1 MLPRSDNERIC
12 RVGAGTPMGEVFRRY
27 WLPVCV
33 STQIARPDSE
43 PLRVS
48 LLGER
53 LVAYRDT
60 NGKVGVL
67 EELCPHR
74 GASLAIGR
82 VEECGIRCLYH
93 GWKFAVDGTI
103 LDTPNNHDE
112 GFKKRVKAT
121 AYPVREEGG
130 LVWTCL
136 GRTEAIPAFTR
147 YAFID
152 AADEHR
158 IILRVNTKA
167 NYLQLLEGGF
177 DSSHVGILHSN
188 VPRPGWIE
196 NAVSQSTDETNP
208 TALAVHDNA
217 PTLDPEKTDF
227 GFDYP

>member
-33 STQIARPDSE
+33 STQIARPDSD

-53 LVAYRDT
+53 LVAFRDT

-67 EELCPHR
+67 QELCPHR

-93 GWKFAVDGTI
+93 GWKFAVDGTL
-103 LDTPNNHDE
+103 LDTPNNRDE
-112 GFKKRVKAT
+112 NFKKRVKAT
-121 AYPVREEGG
+121 AYPVQEEGG
-130 LVWTCL
+130 LVWAYL
-136 GRTEAIPAFTR
+136 GPADKVPAFTR
-147 YAFID
+147 YAFMD
-152 AADEHR
+152 AAHDHR
-158 IILRVNTKA
+158 VILRVNTKA

-188 VPRPGWIE
+188 VARPGWME
-196 NAVSQSTDETNP
+196 NAVQRSTDEKIGR
-208 TALAVHDNA
+208 AHV
-217 PTLDPEKTDF
+217 
-227 GFDYP
+227 